1 MGNFDSLV
9 GASRGDLKQFLVLT
23 QHFFFR
29 LFQNDMVAFG
39 DQMREKIIGILAL
52 LTILCGHVSNA
63 IMFRYMF
70 FPDAGH
76 SWVEKCYVITFFML
90 LIGLIAVFEWDV
102 IFPDARDY
110 LNLIPLPVKIR
121 TLFLAKF
128 TSLFLFAAMFAVAM
142 NAISVFTFA
151 FYLVKW
157 QSQSLAYGLHFMG
170 VQLVSTFGAV
180 MFFFFFN
187 VFLVGLLMNVLGI
200 RLFQRLSIY
209 FRALFF
215 TFYVFL
221 LLSYLSGNFV
231 FTPSFETFSA
241 MKTHQALFFYV
252 FPPMWFTGL
261 YESLLGN
268 PDLFFQAFVPLSV
281 FALLASLGGIYVT
294 MGLGYCRYMKHT
306 AGSQVFS
313 SHTSGI
319 RSFIQLILNAVF
331 LRHPVQRAVFMF
343 IARTLKQ
350 SMFHRVRLA
359 SFLAVAVGLI
369 LVQVLPQPEILRES
383 AITNRTL
390 LAIPLILGFFLML
403 GLRGVMQIP
412 LDVEANWIFRLT
424 ESQRK
429 QHYFAAA
436 RKAIILLALNPLFIL
451 LLIFFVLIW
460 DPVTA
465 LLHCAFGWAA
475 TVILMEILFLKQRK
489 IPFTCSYLP
498 GQEKIQLFWLAY
510 VAGFLIYISGLVS
523 LESSL
528 LMKPQGFFYTFVSA
542 LILWLSL
549 RMYQTFFYYKKV
561 SILYEETPA
570 PVLISLQ
577 TGD

>member
-1 MGNFDSLV
+1 MGKFDSLV

-23 QHFFFR
+23 QHFIFR

-63 IMFRYMF
+63 IMFRYAL

-121 TLFLAKF
+121 ILFLAKF
-128 TSLFLFAAMFAVAM
+128 TSLFLFVALFAVAI

-170 VQLVSTFGAV
+170 VHLVSTFGAV

-187 VFLVGLLMNVLGI
+187 VFIVGLFMNVLGI
-200 RLFQRLSIY
+200 RLFQRLSVY
-209 FRALFF
+209 FRSLFF

-221 LLSYLSGNFV
+221 LLIYLSGNSFLI
-231 FTPSFETFSA
+231 PSFETFSA

-261 YESLLGN
+261 YESLVGN
-268 PDLFFQAFVPLSV
+268 PDLFFQAFVPLSI
-281 FALLASLGGIYVT
+281 FALLATLGGIYVT
-294 MGLGYCRYMKHT
+294 MGLGYRRYMKHM
-306 AGSQVFS
+306 AGAQVFPS
-313 SHTSGI
+313 YTSGI
-319 RSFIQLILNAVF
+319 RAFFQFVLNSVF
-331 LRHPVQRAVFMF
+331 LRHPVQRAVFVF

-350 SMFHRVRLA
+350 SMFHKVRLA
-359 SFLAVAVGLI
+359 SFLAVAAGMI
-369 LVQVLPQPEILRES
+369 LVQVLPQPEILRQS
-383 AITNRTL
+383 AVTNRTL
-390 LAIPLILGFFLML
+390 LAIPLILGFFLTFGM
-403 GLRGVMQIP
+403 RGVMQIP
-412 LDVEANWIFRLT
+412 LDLEANWVFRLT
-424 ESQRK
+424 ESERK
-429 QHYFAAA
+429 QHYFSAV
-436 RKAIILLALNPLFIL
+436 RKAIVFLALNPMFML
-451 LLIFFVLIW
+451 LLIFYALIW
-460 DPVTA
+460 DPVFA
-465 LLHCAFGWAA
+465 LLHCSFGWAA
-475 TVILMEILFLKQRK
+475 TVVLMEVLFLKQRK

-498 GQEKIQLFWLAY
+498 GQERIQLFWLAY
-510 VAGFLIYISGLVS
+510 VVAFLIYIFGLVS
-523 LESSL
+523 LESL
-528 LMKPQGFFYTFVSA
+528 LLLRPQDFLYYFVSV
-542 LILWLSL
+542 LFIWVSIH
-549 RMYQTFFYYKKV
+549 MYQSLFYYKKIC
-561 SILYEETPA
+561 ILYEETPA
-570 PVLISLQ
+570 PVMIGLQ
-577 TGD
+577 TRD